1 MVRLTLITLLAD
13 KRKVQGLTE
22 EKKKNTSSIFR
33 GWNQNHAFGIGGEVT
48 PSDLGLEALW
58 SLWVP

>member
-22 EKKKNTSSIFR
+22 EKKK
-33 GWNQNHAFGIGGEVT
+33 T
-48 PSDLGLEALW
+48 PPLFLEAETRTML
-58 SLWVP
+58 LALVVK